1 MNIMI
6 FIFYHFLG
14 INFWI
19 KRYEHFQILETL
31 GLKATR
37 QSVGQNWGTLLKT
50 EGLSRSQCMLRDE
63 SFIIH
68 LFIHLA
74 PKTPAARIQ
83 DTDPTEKSCR

>member
-37 QSVGQNWGTLLKT
+37 QSLGQNWGTLLKI
-50 EGLSRSQCMLRDE
+50 EGLSKSLCMLRDE
-63 SFIIH
+63 ILIIH
-68 LFIHLA
+68 LFTHLA
-74 PKTPAARIQ
+74 PKTLAARIQ
-83 DTDPTEKSCR
+83 DTDQTEKSYR